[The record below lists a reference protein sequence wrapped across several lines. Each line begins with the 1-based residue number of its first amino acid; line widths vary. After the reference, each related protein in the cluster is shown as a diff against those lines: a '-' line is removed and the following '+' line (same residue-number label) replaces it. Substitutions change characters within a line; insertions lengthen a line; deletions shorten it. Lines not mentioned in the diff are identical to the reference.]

1 MATTLNY
8 VLTLPSPLPHQASP
22 ALAAGGADTL
32 AAALRDAHPE
42 YRRRPAAPFRVM
54 VARALGVALAGGGG
68 GGGSVKADGPSSS
81 SSSGATSSSSDGD
94 AAAAVDGDAGGDVD
108 PASDAAAAAALGG
121 GEAGAIRVAPG
132 GGVNTTLLASY
143 ASRPPPPPPPQT
155 PVNGGTSSAP
165 PPSRPAAKRARVGAP
180 RGPPRGGPTARPSS
194 TAAVT
199 PSRPRAVRYADLGGV
214 DTVLHSVRELVE
226 YPLRHP
232 EVFAWLGVPPPRGV
246 LLHGPPGTGKTA
258 LAHAIATELG
268 VPFFGV
274 AAPELVAGV
283 SGESEGK
290 IRDLFA
296 AAAAAAPS
304 LIFIDEIDALAPKR
318 DRDGA
323 REMERRIVAQLLTC
337 MDDLSAVGGEEEEG
351 KGDDNSAT
359 PSESAAAAATAAS
372 TTTARHVIVMGATN
386 RPDALDAALRRA
398 GRFDREIALA
408 IPTAAARA
416 AILRVVTRRLRL
428 GAAVDV
434 DVLAGRTPGYVGADL
449 EALAKE
455 AAAVAATRAFE
466 ALEKTAAATAAAG
479 DEAGTT
485 TAAAMD
491 TDSPTAAAAP
501 PPPPRLGAGPLT
513 PAELSTL
520 AIEPTDFDAALGR
533 VQPSVRREG
542 FTTAPAA
549 TWEDV
554 GALAAVRDALEYTI
568 TRPIR
573 DPAPFAALGLAKPA
587 GVLLHGPPGCGKT
600 LLARAVAAESGANF
614 VSVKGPELLSK
625 YVGESEAAVRRL
637 FARATAAAPCIL
649 FFDELDA
656 LAPRR
661 GGGEGGSSDGGA
673 AARVVNQLLTELD
686 GLTPRGAVYVVAA
699 TNRPDMVDPA
709 LLRPGRL
716 DKALYVPLPVAAER
730 RAVMATLTR
739 RTPLAPG
746 TDPAAL
752 AASPACD
759 GFSGADLVALVREA
773 SLAALKD
780 AATAADAARAAGAP
794 LPPPPTVCGRH
805 FQAAL
810 ASVVPSVSPRD
821 ARRYAAMAR
830 LGGERVVVEG
840 EGREGGGVA
849 AAEP

>member
-1 MATTLNY
+1 
-8 VLTLPSPLPHQASP
+8 
-22 ALAAGGADTL
+22 
-32 AAALRDAHPE
+32 
-42 YRRRPAAPFRVM
+42 
-54 VARALGVALAGGGG
+54 
-68 GGGSVKADGPSSS
+68 
-81 SSSGATSSSSDGD
+81 
-94 AAAAVDGDAGGDVD
+94 
-108 PASDAAAAAALGG
+108 
-121 GEAGAIRVAPG
+121 
-132 GGVNTTLLASY
+132 
-143 ASRPPPPPPPQT
+143 
-155 PVNGGTSSAP
+155 
-165 PPSRPAAKRARVGAP
+165 
-180 RGPPRGGPTARPSS
+180 
-194 TAAVT
+194 
-199 PSRPRAVRYADLGGV
+199 
-214 DTVLHSVRELVE
+214 
-226 YPLRHP
+226 
-232 EVFAWLGVPPPRGV
+232 
-246 LLHGPPGTGKTA
+246 
-258 LAHAIATELG
+258 
-268 VPFFGV
+268 
-274 AAPELVAGV
+274 
-283 SGESEGK
+283 
-290 IRDLFA
+290 
-296 AAAAAAPS
+296 
-304 LIFIDEIDALAPKR
+304 
-318 DRDGA
+318 
-323 REMERRIVAQLLTC
+323 
-337 MDDLSAVGGEEEEG
+337 
-351 KGDDNSAT
+351 
-359 PSESAAAAATAAS
+359 
-372 TTTARHVIVMGATN
+372 MGATN

-466 ALEKTAAATAAAG
+466 ALEKTAAVAAG
-479 DEAGTT
+479 GEAGTT
-485 TAAAMD
+485 SAAAMD
-491 TDSPTAAAAP
+491 TDGPAATTSAP

-549 TWEDV
+549 TWDDV
-554 GALAAVRDALEYTI
+554 GALAGVRHALEYAI

-573 DPAPFAALGLAKPA
+573 DPAPFAALGLATPA

-637 FARATAAAPCIL
+637 FARASAAAPCIL

-759 GFSGADLVALVREA
+759 GFSGADLAALVREA
-773 SLAALKD
+773 SLTALKD
-780 AATAADAARAAGAP
+780 ASAAADAAREGGAP
-794 LPPPPTVCGRH
+794 PPPPPTVCGRH

-810 ASVVPSVSPRD
+810 ASVVPSVSPRE
-821 ARRYAAMAR
+821 ARRYDSMRVR
-830 LGGERVVVEG
+830 LGHPAAPQERVVVEG
-840 EGREGGGVA
+840 EGGEGGGVA